1 MFLVCVEPACDKVE
15 LYREIAGWE
24 EKNDGAFPFSSQKL
38 AFTRIVNK
46 KIKATSGCGQPSASQ
61 PLSDY
66 QPGNFNLLLRE
77 SPVLRPLFC
86 GRTAQVVQERI
97 PSEREECEIAVGFG
111 LDVLDFWCIVRY
123 V

>member
-1 MFLVCVEPACDKVE
+1 MFLVCVEPHVIRLSYTAKS
-15 LYREIAGWE
+15 R
-24 EKNDGAFPFSSQKL
+24 DGKKKMMGLFPFSSQKL
-38 AFTRIVNK
+38 TFTRIVDK
-46 KIKATSGCGQPSASQ
+46 KIKATSGCGQPPASQ

-111 LDVLDFWCIVRY
+111 LDVLNFWCIVRY